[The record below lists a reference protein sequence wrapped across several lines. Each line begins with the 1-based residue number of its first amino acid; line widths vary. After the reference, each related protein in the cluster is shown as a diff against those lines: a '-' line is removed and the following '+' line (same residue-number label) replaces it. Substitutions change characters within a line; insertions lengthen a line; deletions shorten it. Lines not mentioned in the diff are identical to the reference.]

1 MPIQLTFIIITAAL
15 AALVGIGALLAMLR
29 GRASPGAPREGDG
42 DGDAETDDRTAELP
56 TKYEAAEAP
65 SRGAPL
71 VGSEGR
77 AAYEG
82 VLRILWWLTIA
93 IVLVGVGLSD
103 AFAAN
108 QALIFAL
115 GGLGVVAVLVLH
127 ELLPSRWRSPI
138 SSGLEALIALGLV
151 TGLLIVT
158 GYGSSPF
165 FFAFDIVAVAVALG
179 HGGRVAFLVAA
190 LATLGYLGVLFV
202 DPARGSY
209 SGGDL
214 LRFGLNVGSIWLLAY
229 LAGVFAAQ
237 ERRVRAWLQRTSL
250 IDPLTGLFNRS
261 QIYTTLEQE
270 VRRTRRSARGFCL
283 LMIDLDG
290 LKVVNDTLGH
300 HRGDEVLRALGTV
313 IRRSIRTVD
322 TAYRYGGDEFLVLL
336 PETDIAGAFVVAE
349 KIRSGAEELG
359 DALAGGPG
367 TETSVSIGL
376 VSHPEDGLAAD
387 ELVIAADRAMY
398 EAKSLGKN
406 QISGVPRARRAV
418 PRHLPPPTE
427 VEAPRAGVDVRVP
440 VGPAPI
446 PSAAGERVARP
457 QAAPE
462 PPQVPEPPPVIIP
475 RPVAPAEPTPDA
487 VPAGVTAPS
496 AAAQAN
502 GAGEATDEREP
513 DPTEVRRQIAAAR
526 RSFDPDHQIRRAMDA
541 FLSSPTPPRDD
552 KRPDA

>member
-1 MPIQLTFIIITAAL
+1 MNQPVVPIQLTFIVVTAAL
-15 AALVGIGALLAMLR
+15 AALVGLGALLAVLR
-29 GRASPGAPREGDG
+29 GRVRDEEVAERGDLRLAG
-42 DGDAETDDRTAELP
+42 DDHADLP

-65 SRGAPL
+65 SRDAPL
-71 VGSEGR
+71 VGAEGH
-77 AAYEG
+77 AAYES

-93 IVLVGVGLSD
+93 IVLVGVGLSN
-103 AFAAN
+103 AFATN
-108 QALIFAL
+108 QPLIFGI

-127 ELLPSRWRSPI
+127 ELLPERWRSPI
-138 SSGLEALIALGLV
+138 TSGLEALIALALV
-151 TGLLIVT
+151 TGLLLVT

-179 HGGRVAFLVAA
+179 HGGRVAFMVAA
-190 LATLGYLGVLFV
+190 VATLAYLGVLFL
-202 DPARGSY
+202 DPARATY

-290 LKVVNDTLGH
+290 LKAVNDQLGH
-300 HRGDEVLRALGTV
+300 HRGDQVLRALGTV

-349 KIRSGAEELG
+349 KIRAGAEELG

-406 QISGVPRARRAV
+406 QISGVPRVRRAV
-418 PRHLPPPTE
+418 PRHLPAP
-427 VEAPRAGVDVRVP
+427 VESTSGGIAVA
-440 VGPAPI
+440 VGPAE
-446 PSAAGERVARP
+446 AEDE
-457 QAAPE
+457 QAA
-462 PPQVPEPPPVIIP
+462 PPPVIVTP
-475 RPVAPAEPTPDA
+475 PPVEPVAAAVAEP
-487 VPAGVTAPS
+487 VPAGVAEPV
-496 AAAQAN
+496 AAAVAESVAATPGAVPHVN
-502 GAGEATDEREP
+502 GSGEATDEREP
-513 DPTEVRRQIAAAR
+513 DPAEFRRQIAAAR

-541 FLSSPTPPRDD
+541 FLSPPTPREE
-552 KRPDA
+552 KRPQHDA